1 VLLWLRFLRG
11 TEEGK
16 DKGNS
21 MAFCGWG
28 GLVEKETRRGGSG
41 WTWMREGWGL
51 APARH
56 ERGGGGRRS
65 MWCYRSIQRQGRG
78 WDVGA
83 WDPDT
88 VMGGGGL
95 F

>member
-28 GLVEKETRRGGSG
+28 GLVEKETRRGGGLVGRGCERSG
-41 WTWMREGWGL
+41 AWRRHDTSAEEAGGGRCG
-51 APARH
+51 ATARSRD
-56 ERGGGGRRS
+56 RGGGGTLA
-65 MWCYRSIQRQGRG
+65 CGTPTQ
-78 WDVGA
+78 
-83 WDPDT
+83 
-88 VMGGGGL
+88 
-95 F
+95 